1 MSEYYQLDESSTKVA
16 NDNNHMNI
24 YQEESA
30 TERAEG
36 MANRYSRK
44 LTEYAYYRGEASC
57 PSILTADESNFP
69 VRKREWQVCRHG
81 MLMNQLLFLEEDAEK
96 VKNLL
101 TLEQLI
107 CSSDE
112 GAIEALEK
120 MLADLQELQEKM
132 KAANLAIQMMDTEKS
147 GEALEELGF
156 NEEQIRLLHIPDRY
170 GYFGFPEYELSYN
183 AANIHRVRR
192 RLESL
197 RMVKRS

>member
-1 MSEYYQLDESSTKVA
+1 
-16 NDNNHMNI
+16 
-24 YQEESA
+24 
-30 TERAEG
+30 
-36 MANRYSRK
+36 MA
-44 LTEYAYYRGEASC
+44 
-57 PSILTADESNFP
+57 
-69 VRKREWQVCRHG
+69 VW
-81 MLMNQLLFLEEDAEK
+81 
-96 VKNLL
+96 
-101 TLEQLI
+101 LI
-107 CSSDE
+107 CSCDKKD
-112 GAIEALEK
+112 IVALEK
-120 MLADLQELQEKM
+120 LLADLQEQQEKM